1 MNKDFKERLLFRLKN
16 EFEIYILM
24 AIFAIWYLMNIS
36 GAMKDD
42 ETIFAWQS
50 LYFVRGNMPA
60 EQFRP
65 MSRYFMGLGQLIFGR
80 TTFGAKSSVFLF
92 GILSI
97 YLTYNVAR
105 SYSNRVNGFFAALMV
120 GIIPLYGDLSVSAL
134 MDIILTFFV
143 MLLFY
148 FTLKWYRT
156 QDIVKKQRLLFV
168 VGFLSISTLA
178 TKLYGMF
185 FSLVVFFFLLN
196 IEWKTLRTIK
206 LFKIKNMLRRFKK
219 NLLLLPVFVVLG
231 VLFGLLM
238 RFQLSEFW
246 DNAGEQGKADILDVL
261 PTFLDNIIM
270 NMNSTT
276 AYGFF
281 VALGVTIFFVLW
293 LIASLL
299 GRESLRTLKC
309 LIKKRALDEKYHM
322 LIFILG
328 AIIGF
333 IVIYSQYIWNP
344 ITLFTHIMVN
354 QVVHLKQS
362 SPRVVGGVLYDT
374 PPWWSYIYWTWEF
387 LGWMFIIGLVISL
400 CYFGFRFIKKEK
412 MTKDM
417 KFLFSYTFVPFV
429 LLSALSLKLQNYFV
443 ILFPLF
449 SIFIVLCVTSLVKRS
464 LDKFPSKS
472 LRKRSEVLSIL
483 GVIAV
488 MLLPGP
494 LWMTLDDPSLGWDSG
509 YDEAS
514 DLVVDYIDDHPGEEV
529 QIIAFDRLSIEFYL
543 PNEIRRD
550 ISIIPLFSD
559 NYSTDIIGR
568 TYLYFP
574 EEDLYNMVLNGDI
587 DMILDEPQRGMRN
600 DSLIRRYAEN
610 NSTATTYIN
619 DELVLYY
626 L

>member
-1 MNKDFKERLLFRLKN
+1 MTKDFKERLLLRWKV
-16 EFEIYILM
+16 EFEIYVLM
-24 AIFAIWYLMNIS
+24 IIFAAWYLINIS

-50 LYFVRGNMPA
+50 YYFVRGNMPA

-80 TTFGAKSSVFLF
+80 TTFGAKSAVFLF

-97 YLTYNVAR
+97 YLTYNVTR
-105 SYSNRVNGFFAALMV
+105 SFSNRINGLFAALIV

-134 MDIILTFFV
+134 MDIILTLFV

-148 FTLKWYRT
+148 FVLKYYRT
-156 QDIVKKQRLLFV
+156 EDIVKKQRLLFV

-185 FSLVVFFFLLN
+185 FSLVVFLFLIN
-196 IEWKTLRTIK
+196 VEWKTIRTIK
-206 LFKIKNMLRRFKK
+206 LFKFKNMRKRFRK
-219 NLLLLPVFVVLG
+219 NILLLPIFVVLG

-238 RFQLSEFW
+238 RTQLSDFW
-246 DNAGEQGKADILDVL
+246 DKAGEKGREDILDVL
-261 PTFLDNIIM
+261 PGFLDNIVM
-270 NMNSTT
+270 NMNSSS

-281 VALGVTIFFVLW
+281 IVIGIVIFFVLW
-293 LIASLL
+293 LISSLL
-299 GRESLRTLKC
+299 GRESLRTLKY
-309 LIKKRALDEKYHM
+309 LAKKRALDEKYHL

-333 IVIYSQYIWNP
+333 IIIYSQYIWNP

-362 SPRVVGGVLYDT
+362 SPRVVGGVLYET
-374 PPWWSYIYWTWEF
+374 PPWWSYIYWTWEY
-387 LGWMFIIGLVISL
+387 LGWMFIVGLVISL
-400 CYFGFRFIKKEK
+400 IYFAFRFIKKEK
-412 MTKDM
+412 MTKEM
-417 KFLFSYTFVPFV
+417 KFLFSYTFLPFV
-429 LLSALSLKLQNYFV
+429 LLSALSLKLHNYFV

-449 SIFIVLCVTSLVKRS
+449 SIFIVLSVTSLVKRS
-464 LDKFPSKS
+464 FDRLPFES
-472 LRKRSEVLSIL
+472 LKTQKEMLSIS
-483 GVIAV
+483 GVIV
-488 MLLPGP
+488 IMLLPGP

-509 YDEAS
+509 YDTAGE
-514 DLVVDYIDDHPGEEV
+514 LVLDYIEDHPGEEV

-543 PNEIRRD
+543 PDETRKE

-574 EEDLYNMVLNGDI
+574 EEELYEMVLNDEI
-587 DMILDEPQRGMRN
+587 DMILDEPQRATDRDG
-600 DSLIRRYAEN
+600 LIRRYAEN

>member
-1 MNKDFKERLLFRLKN
+1 MTKDFKEKLLFRWKS
-16 EFEIYILM
+16 EFEIYVLM
-24 AIFAIWYLMNIS
+24 MVFAIWYLMNIS

-50 LYFVRGNMPA
+50 YYFVRGNMPA

-65 MSRYFMGLGQLIFGR
+65 MSRYFMGLGQLMFGR
-80 TTFGAKSSVFLF
+80 TTFGAKSFVFLF

-105 SYSNRVNGFFAALMV
+105 SFSNRINGFFAAMIV

-134 MDIILTFFV
+134 MDIILTLFV

-148 FTLKWYRT
+148 FTLKCYRT
-156 QDIVKKQRLLFV
+156 EDIVKKQRLLFI

-185 FSLVVFFFLLN
+185 FSLVVFLFLIN
-196 IEWKTLRTIK
+196 VEWKTIRTIK
-206 LFKIKNMLRRFKK
+206 LFKLKNMLKRFKK

-231 VLFGLLM
+231 ALFGLLI
-238 RFQLSEFW
+238 RTQLSDFW
-246 DNAGEQGKADILDVL
+246 DKAGEKGRADIVDVL
-261 PTFLDNIIM
+261 PGFLDNIIM
-270 NMNSTT
+270 NMDSSS

-281 VALGVTIFFVLW
+281 VALGIVIFFILW
-293 LIASLL
+293 LISALL
-299 GRESLRTLKC
+299 GRESLRTLKY
-309 LIKKRALDEKYHM
+309 LVKKRALDEKYHM
-322 LIFILG
+322 LIYILG

-333 IVIYSQYIWNP
+333 IIIYSQYIGNP
-344 ITLFTHIMVN
+344 ITLFTQILVN

-362 SPRVVGGVLYDT
+362 SPRVVGGVLYET
-374 PPWWSYIYWTWEF
+374 PPWWSYIYWAWEY
-387 LGWMFIIGLVISL
+387 LGWMFIAGLVISL
-400 CYFGFRFIKKEK
+400 FYFAFRFIKKEK
-412 MTKDM
+412 MTKEM

-429 LLSALSLKLQNYFV
+429 LLSALSLKLHNYFV

-449 SIFIVLCVTSLVKRS
+449 SIFIVLQVTSLAKRS
-464 LDKFPSKS
+464 FNQLPSNPI
-472 LRKRSEVLSIL
+472 RSHAEVLSII
-483 GVIAV
+483 GVIV
-488 MLLPGP
+488 IMLLPGP
-494 LWMTLDDPSLGWDSG
+494 LWMTLEDPSLGWDSG
-509 YDEAS
+509 YDKAGE
-514 DLVVDYIDDHPGEEV
+514 LVLDYIDENPNEEV

-543 PNEIRRD
+543 PDETRRE

-568 TYLYFP
+568 PYLYFP
-574 EEDLYNMVLNGDI
+574 EEELYDMVLNNEI
-587 DMILDEPQRGMRN
+587 DMILDEPHRASNN
-600 DSLIRRYAEN
+600 DSLIRRYTED